1 MQERRRCGAHVAPVR
16 CAHAAR
22 EPRAKV
28 YFTAFLAGGGTGIE
42 RAGLEGA
49 VLETLQSQPTG
60 FEDDLALDV
69 PDGKMY
75 WTDSDASVIWS
86 SNLNGSD
93 PRIVLDDFGAEPLGI
108 ALDVAGGK
116 MYWTDSE
123 GVKRASLEGTEEEL
137 LSKEPA
143 RGFIAL
149 DLVTRRMYWAD
160 YKSGDIKTAAM
171 TPEAPVTN
179 LITKQTSAFGIAV
192 DPTAGK
198 VYWLD
203 LNLEKRKNEN
213 DEIRRANLDGSEVQT
228 LLERPGAGFEGGLA
242 IEPAAGKLYWTEA
255 ETHDIAVSNL
265 DGSDAETLFSTGEDI
280 PEGLAV
286 ETADPHPTNTLAPSI
301 EGSAQVGSQLSCNPG
316 AWTSTGPVSFAYQW
330 AIVGASAVEGAAD
343 GTYVP
348 SIEQADEQLQCVV
361 TAADDVGTSTAASAA
376 VSVAALPSTPI
387 LTLEEAAPIEAPLIA
402 GIAFARS
409 TVSGTTAHVAVF
421 TSLAARGHADRH
433 ARAQALTPRGHEPQ
447 GSGGSQGHEPRG
459 SRASQA
465 HEPHS
470 IRERAQNESDDGQTQ
485 DDHGAPG
492 DRGRAR
498 HDHASQAHAR
508 HHLSARADRHELGW
522 PGRQRH
528 RGADRRRAVSVA
540 AAGSRLRR

>member
-1 MQERRRCGAHVAPVR
+1 MWLLLGALMPLGAQ
-16 CAHAAR
+16 AR
-22 EPRAKV
+22 V

-42 RAGLEGA
+42 RAGLEGDG
-49 VLETLQSQPTG
+49 LETLQSQPTG

-69 PDGKMY
+69 AGGKMY

-86 SNLNGSD
+86 SNLNGTD
-93 PRIVLDDFGAEPLGI
+93 AQIVLDDFGAQPLGI
-108 ALDVAGGK
+108 ALDIAGGK

-149 DLVTRRMYWAD
+149 DLPTRRMYWAD

-171 TPEAPVTN
+171 APGAPVTN

-192 DPTAGK
+192 DPTAAK

-213 DEIRRANLDGSEVQT
+213 DVIRRANLDGTEVKT
-228 LLERPGAGFEGGLA
+228 IVERPGAGFEGGLA

-255 ETHDIAVSNL
+255 ETRDIAVSNL

-301 EGSAQVGSQLSCNPG
+301 EGSAQVGSQLSCDPG
-316 AWTSTGPVSFAYQW
+316 EWTSTGPVSFAYQW
-330 AIVGASAVEGAAD
+330 GIVGGSVSEGAAD
-343 GTYVP
+343 GSYVP
-348 SIEQADEQLQCVV
+348 SSEQAGEQLQCVV
-361 TAADDVGTSTAASAA
+361 TAADSVGTSSAASAA
-376 VSVAALPSTPI
+376 VSVAALPTP
-387 LTLEEAAPIEAPLIA
+387 TLDEATLIEAPLIA

-421 TSLAARGHADRH
+421 TSLAATATLVATPVHKASSHGVTSRR
-433 ARAQALTPRGHEPQ
+433 ARAARRVTNRTAQAARKVTVTGRTRSESVRKPRAITVRHGIAAGRDTITLHKLTPGTTYR
-447 GSGGSQGHEPRG
+447 
-459 SRASQA
+459 
-465 HEPHS
+465 
-470 IRERAQNESDDGQTQ
+470 
-485 DDHGAPG
+485 
-492 DRGRAR
+492 
-498 HDHASQAHAR
+498 
-508 HHLSARADRHELGW
+508 LVL
-522 PGRQRH
+522 
-528 RGADRRRAVSVA
+528 SVA
-540 AAGSRLRR
+540 SPGGQVAKDTATLIVSGR